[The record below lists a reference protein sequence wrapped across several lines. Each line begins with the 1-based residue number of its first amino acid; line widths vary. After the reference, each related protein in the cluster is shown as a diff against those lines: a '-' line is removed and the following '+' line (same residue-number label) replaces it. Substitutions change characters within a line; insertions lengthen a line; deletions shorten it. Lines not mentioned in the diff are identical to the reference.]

1 MIILGSIFSIITI
14 KWTLLEYLETT
25 FGELRSLGGGLR
37 DLNRSPKIVK
47 KGHFWYIQGGTLGC
61 DNLCAG
67 FYVENRSCRSN
78 FPSANLVLGFN
89 QAREGSTDGLKSPT
103 DLLLLGTS
111 CLSTS
116 YVPFRLN
123 CLRLSQYR
131 FWRRRRTTPSLNC
144 LTSSH
149 EDDHLPPY
157 GVSPSST
164 SYRVHSSLWLRRENL
179 DQGLGF

>member
-123 CLRLSQYR
+123 CNDTLAIPILASE
-131 FWRRRRTTPSLNC
+131 T
-144 LTSSH
+144 
-149 EDDHLPPY
+149 DHPVTQLPHVESR
-157 GVSPSST
+157 GRSFAT
-164 SYRVHSSLWLRRENL
+164 LWGLAVL
-179 DQGLGF
+179 DLL